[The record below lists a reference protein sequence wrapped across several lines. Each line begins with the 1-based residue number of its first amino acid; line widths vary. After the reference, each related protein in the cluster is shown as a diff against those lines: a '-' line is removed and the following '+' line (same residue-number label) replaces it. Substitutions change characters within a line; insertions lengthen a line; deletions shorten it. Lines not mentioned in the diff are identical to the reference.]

1 MHLLDVEVNVMERR
15 LGESLFSEK
24 KLVPEAEQDEM
35 AEVKIG
41 GDGGVEVVVVV
52 VLGLQG
58 EEGLVVCGVLRLRG
72 DVMLEVENQRVQGGG
87 EKVASGIQLQERVV
101 EGGQLIE
108 DAHEGSSVH
117 LASIDEVA
125 HDLFGDLSSFGQILV
140 VGLKLNS

>member
-1 MHLLDVEVNVMERR
+1 MERR

-58 EEGLVVCGVLRLRG
+58 EEGLVVCGVLRFRG

-117 LASIDEVA
+117 LASMDEVA

>member
-1 MHLLDVEVNVMERR
+1 MERR
-15 LGESLFSEK
+15 LCESLFSEK

-58 EEGLVVCGVLRLRG
+58 EEGLVVCGVLRFRG

-117 LASIDEVA
+117 VASMDEVA

>member
-1 MHLLDVEVNVMERR
+1 MERR

-58 EEGLVVCGVLRLRG
+58 EEGLVVCGALRLRG

-117 LASIDEVA
+117 LASMDEVA

>member
-1 MHLLDVEVNVMERR
+1 MERR

-24 KLVPEAEQDEM
+24 KLVPEAEQDDL

-41 GDGGVEVVVVV
+41 GDGGVEVVVVDM
-52 VLGLQG
+52 LGLQG
-58 EEGLVVCGVLRLRG
+58 KEGLVVCGVLCLRG

-117 LASIDEVA
+117 LGSIDEVA

>member
-1 MHLLDVEVNVMERR
+1 MERR
-15 LGESLFSEK
+15 LCESLFSEK
-24 KLVPEAEQDEM
+24 KLVSEAEQDEV
-35 AEVKIG
+35 AEVEIG
-41 GDGGVEVVVVV
+41 GDGGVEVVVLV

-58 EEGLVVCGVLRLRG
+58 EEGLVVRGVLRLRG

-117 LASIDEVA
+117 FASIDEVA

>member
-1 MHLLDVEVNVMERR
+1 MERR
-15 LGESLFSEK
+15 LCESLFSEK

-41 GDGGVEVVVVV
+41 GDGGVEVVVLV

-58 EEGLVVCGVLRLRG
+58 EEGLVVRGVLRLRG
-72 DVMLEVENQRVQGGG
+72 NVMLEVENQRVQGGR

-101 EGGQLIE
+101 EGGQLME
-108 DAHEGSSVH
+108 DAHEGLSVH
-117 LASIDEVA
+117 LGSIDEVA